1 MPKRTYQPKTKKRL
15 RTHGFL
21 ARVCGKYTGLKVIK
35 RRRAKQRQN
44 LSKSVNKRYK

>member
-1 MPKRTYQPKTKKRL
+1 MTKRTYQPKTKKRL

-21 ARVCGKYTGLKVIK
+21 ARIAGKYTGMKVIK
-35 RRRAKQRQN
+35 RRRKKERKN